1 MGLWGTWTGSREGLS
16 EMALS
21 MVIDVIDPV
30 RTSRCPPRGRSVYF
44 VTCSAARNMS
54 SPTGHSPV
62 QSGRRCTRPPPTS
75 FVSLGPHSAQFS
87 EQTAMNAFVRC

>member
-30 RTSRCPPRGRSVYF
+30 RTSRCSPRGRSVYF

-54 SPTGHSPV
+54 SPQVTVLCRAADGVRGHHP
-62 QSGRRCTRPPPTS
+62 RLL
-75 FVSLGPHSAQFS
+75 SL
-87 EQTAMNAFVRC
+87 